1 MEGNYPTQREAT
13 GMAWVAM
20 LATVNT
26 SLQLFLP
33 AWVRARGP
41 SVYQM
46 VLFGAQGLGAVV
58 WGAATDAF
66 GLRLAFLVAAGLMAA
81 GTASVRVWPL
91 ADTSQMDRS
100 TVVRPDPNVAFQTGT
115 RAGPVVV
122 RTTYLIPGTG
132 SQAGPKYSISNYGYF
147 GAGSFFLRSG
157 RVVREAGKP
166 GTSTPGFERLPNASK
181 RS

>member
-132 SQAGPKYSISNYGYF
+132 SQAGPNLSTRLAIMATLEQG
-147 GAGSFFLRSG
+147 RSSCAPA
-157 RVVREAGKP
+157 V
-166 GTSTPGFERLPNASK
+166 
-181 RS
+181 

>member
-33 AWVRARGP
+33 AWVRGRGP

-100 TVVRPDPNVAFQTGT
+100 TVVRP
-115 RAGPVVV
+115 
-122 RTTYLIPGTG
+122 
-132 SQAGPKYSISNYGYF
+132 
-147 GAGSFFLRSG
+147 
-157 RVVREAGKP
+157 
-166 GTSTPGFERLPNASK
+166 TPTWPSK
-181 RS
+181 RAPVPGRLWYERRI